1 MEKKLSS
8 LCTNDDD
15 LIKDPDWEDYRIY
28 VIDFILSLCPARWNS
43 QQISR
48 ALGMIR
54 LNAYAVEVGDLANF
68 GMVRLLFP
76 TLSMM
81 YVSTHYV
88 FNSTLLYM
96 RANLIGI
103 SYNLF
108 FRNHSCQENARCV
121 IREDFK
127 MDVYSIV
134 DIAKGE
140 EITISYLPSLF
151 FTLPERRQKL
161 EQTWYF
167 QCKCCR

>member
-8 LCTNDDD
+8 LCANEDD
-15 LIKDPDWEDYRIY
+15 LIKDPDWEDYRIN
-28 VIDFILSLCPARWNS
+28 VIDFILSLCPARWSS

-81 YVSTHYV
+81 YVLTHYV
-88 FNSTLLYM
+88 FNSTLLFM

-103 SYNLF
+103 SY
-108 FRNHSCQENARCV
+108 QEN
-121 IREDFK
+121 
-127 MDVYSIV
+127 
-134 DIAKGE
+134 
-140 EITISYLPSLF
+140 
-151 FTLPERRQKL
+151 
-161 EQTWYF
+161 
-167 QCKCCR
+167 